1 MGGRSSQEGTTIL
14 FGGGAKVCEIRV
26 LNFYE
31 IEVYSFEKNLGFTSS
46 IKPLISSII
55 PWVYLVT

>member
-1 MGGRSSQEGTTIL
+1 MISFAGAVGGRSSHEGTTIL

-31 IEVYSFEKNLGFTSS
+31 IEVYSFEKNLGF
-46 IKPLISSII
+46 
-55 PWVYLVT
+55 YFFY